1 MTLSK
6 LMKYSI
12 GGGVILISL
21 AAGTAQAVD
30 LKANFRLFGEV
41 NRFGLGY
48 GDMALHFGVNPA
60 FLTKSTITNPRSLTK
75 SGF

>member
-48 GDMALHFGVNPA
+48 GDMALHFGVNAPA
-60 FLTKSTITNPRSLTK
+60 AQIGSLACIIHQLAKT
-75 SGF
+75 

>member
-12 GGGVILISL
+12 GGGVIRISL

-48 GDMALHFGVNPA
+48 GDMALHFGVNAPA
-60 FLTKSTITNPRSLTK
+60 AQIGSLACIIHQLAKT
-75 SGF
+75 